1 MFYKRSTSSLFF
13 RLCAS
18 LIATIS
24 SASLAEEAF
33 PEAFEQKPVSRF
45 VPSSSEFFGP
55 LAPAAKRLV
64 QAEKRNHR
72 PQHFCA
78 IGYQYADGSIK
89 VWVHWQEGKRLIL
102 WQGNTDPEMREK
114 GLIHTNRD
122 LQLGKDTV
130 ARAEDIQG
138 STFLET
144 RAWWESVAKDC
155 AAHGEKVTLAP
166 FATRRR

>member
-78 IGYQYADGSIK
+78 IGYQYADGSIT
-89 VWVHWQEGKRLIL
+89 VPEVLRPYLGGQE
-102 WQGNTDPEMREK
+102 
-114 GLIHTNRD
+114 
-122 LQLGKDTV
+122 TV
-130 ARAEDIQG
+130 RA
-138 STFLET
+138 
-144 RAWWESVAKDC
+144 
-155 AAHGEKVTLAP
+155 
-166 FATRRR
+166 